1 VVMRAGLGPKAKFTP
16 EQLALFAQY
25 RRHREA
31 ARPAQCTYCE
41 DRCWVEHGPPAIDT
55 DSCCLGCGGR
65 ARVRQDYSP

>member
-1 VVMRAGLGPKAKFTP
+1 MVMRAGLGPKAKFTP

-41 DRCWVEHGPPAIDT
+41 DRCWVEQGPPAINGNRRCVACNGAPVPLED
-55 DSCCLGCGGR
+55 D
-65 ARVRQDYSP
+65 A